1 MFGSTKESQRRV
13 VGDWIAKNISKC
25 GMTNGQ
31 FCRKTNIDR
40 QCLNNWILGKTTP
53 HTKYFIILSQYFTK
67 FGMNPEEISAEI
79 IRSLDEIQ
87 EH

>member
-40 QCLNNWILGKTTP
+40 QCLNNWILGNTTYKVFHYP
-53 HTKYFIILSQYFTK
+53 FAVFYKVWNEPRRNFSGDNK
-67 FGMNPEEISAEI
+67 EP
-79 IRSLDEIQ
+79 
-87 EH
+87 